1 MLEMIQMVRAMQQ
14 NELKMRMTQLNNE
27 IQDIVKQNAQIEKIQ
42 SKDDLKQSVE
52 MNVNFPNVNS
62 KKEIE

>member
-1 MLEMIQMVRAMQQ
+1 MLEMIQMVREMQQ

-27 IQDIVKQNAQIEKIQ
+27 IQDIVKQNAQVEKIQ